1 LYIFGRIA
9 IIYNNAI
16 KEFKALVLLTTAG
29 KYIVLIINFPYPEN
43 LLRVFETYYVSILTG
58 TIIIYLYLE
67 GMYEE

>member
-1 LYIFGRIA
+1 
-9 IIYNNAI
+9 
-16 KEFKALVLLTTAG
+16 
-29 KYIVLIINFPYPEN
+29 LIINFPYPEN